1 VSRRV
6 RPADIN
12 CRRCGVTLGTVRLA
26 GILRHFKTNAAVR
39 VRFLENGD
47 LELICP
53 CGFET
58 IFRWER
64 KEAA

>member
-1 VSRRV
+1 MSARRRGATIACQRCGAALGAV
-6 RPADIN
+6 RPA
-12 CRRCGVTLGTVRLA
+12 GL
-26 GILRHFKTNAAVR
+26 LRHFKTVPAVR

-64 KEAA
+64 REAA

>member
-1 VSRRV
+1 MIRRG
-6 RPADIN
+6 ALD
-12 CRRCGVTLGTVRLA
+12 
-26 GILRHFKTNAAVR
+26 HFKTAPGVE

-58 IFRWER
+58 IFRWDR
-64 KEAA
+64 KEATWEV

>member
-1 VSRRV
+1 MV
-6 RPADIN
+6 RP
-12 CRRCGVTLGTVRLA
+12 A
-26 GILRHFKTNAAVR
+26 GILRHFKTVPAVR
-39 VRFLENGD
+39 VRFLETGD

>member
-1 VSRRV
+1 MSTRHGGS
-6 RPADIN
+6 DLT
-12 CRRCGVTLGTVRLA
+12 CRRCGVKLGMIRRGALD
-26 GILRHFKTNAAVR
+26 HFKTAPGVEVR
-39 VRFLENGD
+39 YLENGD

-58 IFRWER
+58 IFRWDR